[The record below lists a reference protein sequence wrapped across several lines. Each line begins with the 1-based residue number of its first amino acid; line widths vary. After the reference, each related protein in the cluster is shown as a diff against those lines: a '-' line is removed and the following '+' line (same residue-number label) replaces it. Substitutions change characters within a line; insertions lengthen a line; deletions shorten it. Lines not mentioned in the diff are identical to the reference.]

1 MYVSVRHHIFGTTRQ
16 MFTKFFVL
24 VTYGSGSI
32 LFWQRNY
39 TLRISDFVDDV
50 IIARKLRL
58 VDVAARLR

>member
-1 MYVSVRHHIFGTTRQ
+1 MYVSVRHHIFGTTHQ

-32 LFWQRNY
+32 LIWQRNY

-50 IIARKLRL
+50 IIAHKLRL